1 MLLMSY
7 KCNSLDS
14 LTKTLDWCAISL
26 DWEVEIMD
34 YKQIKKQANEILKKR
49 TAECS
54 YIEYK
59 TCSI

>member
-49 TAECS
+49 TAEWL
-54 YIEYK
+54 
-59 TCSI
+59 